1 MLDKLGKR
9 KFIIPFV
16 LPVLVVCLFSLMFCP
31 MAQMELR
38 NLPVAVVNLD
48 EGIEL
53 PSGTL
58 NIGSE
63 ITEGLESGEGIEGT
77 SVFNF
82 CSLLFKLSNY
92 THKLSIFL

>member
-9 KFIIPFV
+9 KSIIPFV

-31 MAQMELR
+31 MAQMELK

-48 EGIEL
+48 EGIEF

-77 SVFNF
+77 SVSS
-82 CSLLFKLSNY
+82 SLCY
-92 THKLSIFL
+92 SIATRRECIRERGI